1 MMWAGICNPS
11 SRKEVREKVEGKEQV
26 SDCLLKKCKFCKDL
40 KSEKEKV
47 LDELSKMPNETLE
60 EYKARS
66 EKMREYSRML
76 SDLYDMKEQ
85 IVKCLIEELGI

>member
-1 MMWAGICNPS
+1 MA
-11 SRKEVREKVEGKEQV
+11 EGKAQV
-26 SDCLLKKCKFCKDL
+26 SDCLLKKCQFCKDL
-40 KSEKEKV
+40 ESEKEKISK
-47 LDELSKMPNETLE
+47 EICKMPSETLE

-66 EKMREYSRML
+66 EKMREYSRTF

>member
-1 MMWAGICNPS
+1 MA
-11 SRKEVREKVEGKEQV
+11 KGKAQV
-26 SDCLLKKCKFCKDL
+26 SDCLLKKCQLCKDL
-40 KSEKEKV
+40 KSEKEKA
-47 LDELSKMPNETLE
+47 LDELCEMPSGTIE

-66 EKMREYSRML
+66 EKMREYSRMF